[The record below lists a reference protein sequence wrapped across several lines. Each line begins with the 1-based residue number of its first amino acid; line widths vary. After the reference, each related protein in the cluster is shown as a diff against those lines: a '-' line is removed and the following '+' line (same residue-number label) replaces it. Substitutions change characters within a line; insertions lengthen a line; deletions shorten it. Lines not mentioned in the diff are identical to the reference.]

1 MTSDRMR
8 IVIDLDE
15 VIWFLDV
22 IMRVWLNLTNLEK
35 KDIQLSLNGFSG
47 NIVEAYRFED
57 HTIIRKTVKI
67 KNENQSLNSEF
78 IKLKELDKIS
88 KKCDLFK
95 IPKILSCGYDNNEKF
110 YYELEFVPAENLD
123 SSLQK
128 LDSKKISEI
137 FLLVMLLSISNS
149 LPDNGNQDTVF
160 SNHVQST
167 NSNKSKSTELKVSA
181 SKNFSISKGFTSVF
195 NAWIILLCRLFK
207 SVTLKTEGM

>member
-15 VIWFLDV
+15 VTWFLDV

-110 YYELEFVPAENLD
+110 YY
-123 SSLQK
+123 
-128 LDSKKISEI
+128 
-137 FLLVMLLSISNS
+137 
-149 LPDNGNQDTVF
+149 
-160 SNHVQST
+160 
-167 NSNKSKSTELKVSA
+167 
-181 SKNFSISKGFTSVF
+181 
-195 NAWIILLCRLFK
+195 
-207 SVTLKTEGM
+207 

>member
-1 MTSDRMR
+1 MR

-110 YYELEFVPAENLD
+110 YYELEFIPAENLD

-128 LDSKKISEI
+128 LGTKKISEI
-137 FLLVMLLSISNS
+137 STLIYEIIQKISSHNPPQTKNKNFEHEFLLNKFKE
-149 LPDNGNQDTVF
+149 TV
-160 SNHVQST
+160 
-167 NSNKSKSTELKVSA
+167 
-181 SKNFSISKGFTSVF
+181 I
-195 NAWIILLCRLFK
+195 
-207 SVTLKTEGM
+207 